1 MDTISKVEKRKE
13 QEKIY
18 LNWDDINKYVD
29 EAINVLQWDKINYIY
44 GIPRG
49 GLIIATLLSY
59 KINKPLLTD
68 ICMLNDC
75 SDVLLVD
82 DIADSGKTLKEYMSG
97 REFAQIYTICYK
109 EKSIIQPW
117 YNLEV
122 EENDWIVFPWELE

>member
-1 MDTISKVEKRKE
+1 MDTINKVKKREE
-13 QEKIY
+13 QEKVY
-18 LNWDDINKYVD
+18 LTWDDINKYVD
-29 EAINVLQWDKINYIY
+29 EAINVLQWSKINYIY

-49 GLIIATLLSY
+49 GIIIATLLSY

-68 ICMLNDC
+68 ISMLNDC
-75 SDVLLVD
+75 SNVLLVD
-82 DIADSGKTLKEYMSG
+82 DIADSGNTLKEYMDG

-122 EENDWIVFPWELE
+122 EENDWIVFPWEAD